1 MACLPAPALIIL
13 DPRLTIKSTEGGLGD
28 GRIPVPGAA
37 GKVPAFGICIAG
49 QCRQSVGELP
59 LMRRSEVPTPA
70 LLLDIDILDRNIAT
84 MRDCA
89 VALGVKLRP
98 HAKAHKCVEIA
109 QRIMAAGAVGASCA
123 TIGEAEAMASGGIGG
138 ILVTAPLT
146 SNDAM
151 ERLYRLLLRGAD
163 IAVVAEDP
171 ACVSRLSATAAA
183 SGRTLHVIVDVDV
196 GMGRTGCLDIA
207 DAVALARQITDSP
220 ALHYGGIQAY
230 WGNLQQVSPFSER
243 ARLIAAQADRVRAV
257 IAALRSAGLPPP
269 IVTGGGTG
277 SHRIDATTGLFT
289 EIQPGSYL
297 FMDSCYS
304 TISISENDNPFT
316 PSLFVAAT
324 VVSANKLGRVVVNAG
339 WKAFATD
346 SGKPVAL
353 RGAPQ
358 GASFRFM
365 GDEHGA
371 LDFEGDA
378 GPAPGATIEFVTT
391 HCDPTVNLY
400 SAYHVVRGDAVIDIW
415 PIRARY

>member
-1 MACLPAPALIIL
+1 
-13 DPRLTIKSTEGGLGD
+13 
-28 GRIPVPGAA
+28 
-37 GKVPAFGICIAG
+37 
-49 QCRQSVGELP
+49 
-59 LMRRSEVPTPA
+59 MRRSDVPTPA
-70 LLLDIDILDRNIAT
+70 LLVDIDILDRNIAV

-89 VALGVKLRP
+89 ARLGVKLRP
-98 HAKAHKCVEIA
+98 HAKAHKCAEIA
-109 QRIMAAGAVGASCA
+109 RRVMSAGAIGASCA

-138 ILVTAPLT
+138 ILVTAPLV
-146 SNDAM
+146 SADATQ
-151 ERLYRLLLRGAD
+151 RLYRLLLRDAD

-171 ACVSRLSATAAA
+171 TCVSQYSAIAAA
-183 SGRTLHVIVDVDV
+183 SGRTLDVLVDIDV
-196 GMGRTGCLDIA
+196 GMGRTGCLEIA
-207 DAVALARQITDSP
+207 DAVALARQIANVP
-220 ALHYGGIQAY
+220 ALHYAGIQAY

-243 ARLIAAQADRVRAV
+243 ARLILIQANRVRSV
-257 IAALRSAGLPPP
+257 IAALTSAGQAPA

-277 SHRIDATTGLFT
+277 SHRIDATVGLFT

-304 TISISENDNPFT
+304 AISISENDNPFT

-324 VVSANKLGRVVVNAG
+324 VVSANKPGRVVVNAG
-339 WKAFATD
+339 LKAFATD

-353 RGAPQ
+353 RGAPP

-371 LDFEGDA
+371 LDFEGDN
-378 GPAPGATIEFVTT
+378 GPAPGSTIEFLTS

-400 SAYHVVRGDAVIDIW
+400 SAYHVVRGDDVIDVW